1 VIHDALSLV
10 SYARDSVL
18 NPSLYNP
25 GRLEQ
30 LGIPGNFLL
39 NQHPVQR
46 DPTKRP
52 SNEKSGNKCGNFV
65 GIG

>member
-1 VIHDALSLV
+1 MIHDALSLV

-30 LGIPGNFLL
+30 LGIPGNFQL
-39 NQHPVQR
+39 NQRPVQKGP
-46 DPTKRP
+46 DQKA
-52 SNEKSGNKCGNFV
+52 
-65 GIG
+65 